1 MYFALK
7 SYIRTF
13 SFIKYKLM
21 VYVSKSKTIFA
32 ITIYYWMRFTS
43 LFLILLTITTLTS
56 CISTKR
62 LTYLS
67 EDKGTEADSLISF
80 QQMQRP
86 YRVQINDLLSI
97 RVKALDQELTSMFNP
112 IGDAENSTAT
122 TEERAYFDGF
132 LVNRHGEIRIPTLGK
147 IKVIGLTLEEIR
159 LKLEGMLLNDYFK
172 TEANIFITVKLAG
185 LRYTTLGEIGTGSQV
200 IYKEQVSI
208 MEAIANAGDITLYGD
223 RRNVKILRQ
232 YPEGQRIHRVDLTK
246 ISAVNSPYYY
256 IQPNDLIIVD
266 PLPQKSLGIGETG
279 FGTLATVFSLLTGLT
294 ILLIRL

>member
-1 MYFALK
+1 M
-7 SYIRTF
+7 
-13 SFIKYKLM
+13 KLTSIIL
-21 VYVSKSKTIFA
+21 VLFA
-32 ITIYYWMRFTS
+32 ITS
-43 LFLILLTITTLTS
+43 LTS

-62 LTYLS
+62 LTYLA
-67 EDKGTEADSLISF
+67 EDQDTPADSLITI

-122 TEERAYFDGF
+122 TEEKAYFDGF
-132 LVNRHGEIRIPTLGK
+132 LVDRHGEIRIPTLGQL
-147 IKVIGLTLEEIR
+147 KVIGLTLEEIR
-159 LKLEGMLLNDYFK
+159 LKLEEKLLNDYFK
-172 TEANIFITVKLAG
+172 SEANIFITVKLAG

-208 MEAIANAGDITLYGD
+208 MEAIANAGDITIYGD

-246 ISAVNSPYYY
+246 ISAVNSPFYY

-266 PLPQKSLGIGETG
+266 PLPQKSFGIGETG
-279 FGTLATVFSLLTGLT
+279 FGTIATVFSLLTGLT

>member
-1 MYFALK
+1 
-7 SYIRTF
+7 
-13 SFIKYKLM
+13 
-21 VYVSKSKTIFA
+21 
-32 ITIYYWMRFTS
+32 
-43 LFLILLTITTLTS
+43 
-56 CISTKR
+56 
-62 LTYLS
+62 
-67 EDKGTEADSLISF
+67 
-80 QQMQRP
+80 
-86 YRVQINDLLSI
+86 
-97 RVKALDQELTSMFNP
+97 
-112 IGDAENSTAT
+112 
-122 TEERAYFDGF
+122 
-132 LVNRHGEIRIPTLGK
+132 LGK

>member
-1 MYFALK
+1 MRLT
-7 SYIRTF
+7 SLIL
-13 SFIKYKLM
+13 IVL
-21 VYVSKSKTIFA
+21 A
-32 ITIYYWMRFTS
+32 ITS
-43 LFLILLTITTLTS
+43 LSS

-62 LTYLS
+62 LTYLA
-67 EDKGTEADSLISF
+67 EDDENQIDSLITI
-80 QQMQRP
+80 QQMQPP

-97 RVKALDQELTSMFNP
+97 RVKALDQELTGMFNP
-112 IGDAENSTAT
+112 IGDSENSNAT
-122 TEERAYFDGF
+122 TEENAYFDGF
-132 LVNRHGEIRIPTLGK
+132 LVDRHGKIRIPTLGEL
-147 IKVIGLTLEEIR
+147 KVIGLTLEEIR
-159 LKLEGMLLNDYFK
+159 SELENKLLDDYFK

-208 MEAIANAGDITLYGD
+208 MEAVANAGDITIYGD

-266 PLPQKSLGIGETG
+266 PLPQKSFGIGETG
-279 FGTLATVFSLLTGLT
+279 FGTIATIFSILTGIT
-294 ILLIRL
+294 ILLIRFN

>member
-1 MYFALK
+1 MK
-7 SYIRTF
+7 
-13 SFIKYKLM
+13 
-21 VYVSKSKTIFA
+21 
-32 ITIYYWMRFTS
+32 FTS
-43 LFLILLTITTLTS
+43 LILVLLVITSLTS
-56 CISTKR
+56 CISTNR

-67 EDKGTEADSLISF
+67 EKKGTSKDSLITF
-80 QQMQRP
+80 QQIQRP

-122 TEERAYFDGF
+122 TEEKAYFDGF
-132 LVNRHGEIRIPTLGK
+132 LVNRHGKIRIPTLGEV
-147 IKVIGLTLEEIR
+147 KVIGLTLEEIR
-159 LKLEGMLLNDYFK
+159 VKLEDQLLNDYFK
-172 TEANIFITVKLAG
+172 SEANIFITVKLAG

-246 ISAVNSPYYY
+246 ISAVNSPFYY

-279 FGTLATVFSLLTGLT
+279 FGTLATLFSLVTGIT

>member
-1 MYFALK
+1 MKLASIILIF
-7 SYIRTF
+7 ITVI
-13 SFIKYKLM
+13 SF
-21 VYVSKSKTIFA
+21 
-32 ITIYYWMRFTS
+32 
-43 LFLILLTITTLTS
+43 TS
-56 CISTKR
+56 CISTNR
-62 LTYLS
+62 LTYLA
-67 EDKGTEADSLISF
+67 EEEKALTDSLIAI
-80 QQMQRP
+80 QKIQRP

-112 IGDAENSTAT
+112 ISDAENTTAT
-122 TEERAYFDGF
+122 TEEKAYFDGF
-132 LVNRHGEIRIPTLGK
+132 LVDRHGKIRIPTLGE

-159 LKLEGMLLNDYFK
+159 IKLEEKLLKEYFK
-172 TEANIFITVKLAG
+172 EEANIFITVKLAG

-208 MEAIANAGDITLYGD
+208 MEAIANAGDITTYGD

-232 YPEGQRIHRVDLTK
+232 YPEGQRIHRIDLTK
-246 ISAVNSPYYY
+246 ISAVNSPFYY

-279 FGTLATVFSLLTGLT
+279 FGTLATVFSLLTGIT